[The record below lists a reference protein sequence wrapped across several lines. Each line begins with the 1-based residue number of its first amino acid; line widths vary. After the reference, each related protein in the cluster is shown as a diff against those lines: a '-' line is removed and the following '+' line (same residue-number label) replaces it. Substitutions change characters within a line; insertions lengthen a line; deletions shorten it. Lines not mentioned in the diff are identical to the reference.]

1 MKKFLIAA
9 VALFAATTAHAASLP
24 SKKAPLKVPV
34 FATLQNSLSATADF
48 SDGDVEYGLNLSNNL
63 GNGFFVGVGGT
74 TTPDR
79 DNQNAEIT
87 AGAKLP
93 VIAGLSLKASGSV
106 GQRFTRDENFPYYVA
121 RVGADYALTGRW
133 TWNAIEYR
141 YRNAFDRAY
150 NYESHQLNTGVTY
163 SFNERHSVSAKVYRN
178 YDDQF
183 HKDNDGFLIGYTF
196 KF

>member
-9 VALFAATTAHAASLP
+9 VALLAATSAHAASLP

-34 FATLQNSLSATADF
+34 FVSYQNAATLSADF
-48 SDGDVEYGLNLSNNL
+48 VDGEVEYGLGVAHGF
-63 GNGFFVGVGGT
+63 GNGFYIGASGT
-74 TTPDR
+74 TSPDR
-79 DNQNAEIT
+79 DNQTAEAT
-87 AGAKLP
+87 VGAKVP

-133 TWNAIEYR
+133 TLNAIEYR

-150 NYESHQLNTGVTY
+150 NYESHQLSTGVTY
-163 SFNERHSVSAKVYRN
+163 SLNERNSVFVKAYRN
-178 YDDQF
+178 FDDKF
-183 HKDNDGFLIGYTF
+183 GRDDDGVLIGYTF
-196 KF
+196 RF